1 MAHKLHFCPLV
12 TIVVLVLSACTF
24 PPENT
29 NPPDQPILPDLPPI
43 ALTVSADTSV
53 PFDAVGQVINYT
65 YLVKNTGTASY
76 PGPVSI
82 IDNRAAITCPGVNT
96 VGNFDDN
103 LDVNEEITCTGTYTI
118 AQADL
123 DSGSVTN
130 TTTATVSG
138 SSSAPVTTAV
148 TLTQNRVLTLTKAA
162 NPMTYN
168 QVGQVI
174 TYTYVILNN
183 GNITLQGPFSI
194 ADDRAAANCTQPDD
208 NLLSPNEEMS
218 CTASYSITQ
227 DNLNTTSVT
236 NNATASNGTT
246 TSNIATIMISTTG
259 AVPPSSLVPGTDIEY
274 QVKDGEW
281 LWQIARCYGAHP
293 KDVIDRNRPK
303 LGNPAKLL
311 AGMTLT
317 VPNIG
322 STGTIY
328 GPPCIRMHTVVSGD
342 TWASIAQQYGADS
355 NLIQKVNSIGLVPGN
370 QVRVPVG
377 PYNYP

>member
-1 MAHKLHFCPLV
+1 MTQKLRFCSLA
-12 TIVVLVLSACTF
+12 TIIALVLSACAL
-24 PPENT
+24 PIDNNRVIANT
-29 NPPDQPILPDLPPI
+29 PLAPAIQM
-43 ALTVSADTSV
+43 TVSANTAT
-53 PFDAVGQVINYT
+53 PFNAVGQVIDYI
-65 YLVKNTGTASY
+65 YLVKNAGAASY
-76 PGPVSI
+76 PGPVSVTDDKI
-82 IDNRAAITCPGVNT
+82 TTTCPGVNT
-96 VGNFDDN
+96 VGNLDEN
-103 LDVNEEITCTGTYTI
+103 LDVNEEIACTGTYTI
-118 AQADL
+118 TQADL
-123 DSGSVTN
+123 DSGSVTD
-130 TTTATVSG
+130 TATATVSG

-148 TLTQNRVLTLTKAA
+148 TLTQNRVLTLSKAA
-162 NPMTYN
+162 NPTTYT

-183 GNITLQGPFSI
+183 GNVTLQGPFSI
-194 ADDRAAANCTQPDD
+194 ADDRAAANCIQPDD

-218 CTASYSITQ
+218 CTASYSIVQ
-227 DNLNTTSVT
+227 DNLSTGSVT

-246 TSNIATIMISTTG
+246 TSNIATITINTTG

-328 GPPCIRMHTVVSGD
+328 GPPCILMHTVVSGD

-370 QVRVPVG
+370 KVRVPVG

>member
-1 MAHKLHFCPLV
+1 
-12 TIVVLVLSACTF
+12 
-24 PPENT
+24 
-29 NPPDQPILPDLPPI
+29 
-43 ALTVSADTSV
+43 
-53 PFDAVGQVINYT
+53 
-65 YLVKNTGTASY
+65 
-76 PGPVSI
+76 
-82 IDNRAAITCPGVNT
+82 
-96 VGNFDDN
+96 
-103 LDVNEEITCTGTYTI
+103 
-118 AQADL
+118 
-123 DSGSVTN
+123 
-130 TTTATVSG
+130 
-138 SSSAPVTTAV
+138 
-148 TLTQNRVLTLTKAA
+148 
-162 NPMTYN
+162 MTYN